1 MDSPSFLI
9 VNTVSIGYGN
19 ETIAKDITF
28 SLKKGELAS
37 LLGSSGCGKTT
48 LLRAIAGFEP
58 AQSGSITLDGQELS
72 RHNHILPPEQ
82 RNIGLMFQDF
92 ALFPHLNVT
101 DNIRFGLQ
109 NMPRKAQQDRVNEL
123 LELIQLPDVAK
134 RYPHKLSGGQQQRIA
149 LARAL
154 APKPRLLLM
163 DEPFSSLDT
172 DLRESLANEV
182 RNILKSEKITG
193 MLVTHNPQEAEKFAD
208 KMGVLKG
215 GELAQ
220 WDDVPH

>member
-1 MDSPSFLI
+1 MNNTPFLVVDS
-9 VNTVSIGYGN
+9 VSVGYGQ
-19 ETIAKDITF
+19 EIAAKDITF
-28 SLKKGELAS
+28 SLDQGDLAG
-37 LLGSSGCGKTT
+37 LLGPSGCGKTT

-58 AQSGSITLDGQELS
+58 IRSGSILLDGQEQS
-72 RHNHILPPEQ
+72 NRHHSLLPEQ
-82 RNIGLMFQDF
+82 RNIGMMFQDF

-109 NMPRKAQQDRVNEL
+109 KLPRKKQQQRVSEL
-123 LELIQLPDVAK
+123 LELMQLSDLAK

-172 DLRESLANEV
+172 DLRESLASEV
-182 RNILKSEKITG
+182 RTILKTEDMTG
-193 MLVTHNPQEAEKFAD
+193 ILVTHNLQEAQKFAD
-208 KMGVLKG
+208 KVATMRNGNLGLVIL
-215 GELAQ
+215 
-220 WDDVPH
+220 

>member
-1 MDSPSFLI
+1 MNNSPFLI
-9 VNTVSIGYGN
+9 VESVSVGYGQ
-19 ETIAKDITF
+19 EMVAKDITF
-28 SLKKGELAS
+28 SLHKGGLTG

-58 AQSGSITLDGQELS
+58 VRSGSIRLNGKELS
-72 RHNHILPPEQ
+72 NRHHSLLPEQ
-82 RNIGLMFQDF
+82 RNIGMMFQDF

-109 NMPRKAQQDRVNEL
+109 KMSRKAQQQRVNEL
-123 LELIQLPDVAK
+123 LELMQLPDVAK

-172 DLRESLANEV
+172 DLRESLASEV
-182 RNILKSEKITG
+182 RTILKTEGMTG
-193 MLVTHNPQEAEKFAD
+193 ILVTHNLQEARQFAD
-208 KMGVLKG
+208 KIWTIRNGNLISEPG
-215 GELAQ
+215 AC
-220 WDDVPH
+220 